1 MNNNKKIF
9 LKYVTGYLSSTL
21 LCNAINIYD
30 INRIKSYK
38 ELINPNMVKEIE
50 YLDYK
55 ELNIE
60 QLEKDIRT
68 NDDNKYLI
76 EFQIKGSNK
85 LNRLLFTEDYIL
97 NNPNYLD
104 TEDLPIRDKNMLE
117 AIKNGNIIVNKVWR
131 KKREQVSYINI
142 EEKFKEENL
151 QHEFMITGKSP
162 NPRHSTIKFIEDE
175 NGNIHTYY
183 TYTKNKQNGND
194 SEVEFLGPT
203 FDKVENLDE
212 YTYNDYLMN
221 LPVDYIKGIDLLDP
235 PITYMKEIGNTN
247 YTFEQLQKLNIKR
260 AYIHEEKNVSVE
272 ELKKLLHSN
281 DIYDFSFNINLKD
294 SKINSYYYTITK
306 REILKSDDLGIID
319 LIKEGKVE
327 SVNIWYE
334 KGTSIIKNE
343 MKEKL
348 LYIFTE
354 NHLLVAEYSEEE
366 KNYKVFIYEF
376 EKDIDKV
383 HDIKEDKLHYIKSIF
398 K

>member
-9 LKYVTGYLSSTL
+9 LKYVTGYLSTTL
-21 LCNAINIYD
+21 LCNVINMYN
-30 INRIKSYK
+30 INRIKSYE
-38 ELINPNMVKEIE
+38 ELINPNIVKEIE

-117 AIKNGNIIVNKVWR
+117 AIKKGNIIVSKVWR
-131 KKREQVSYINI
+131 KKRERVSYTNI

-175 NGNIHTYY
+175 NGNIHTYC

-212 YTYNDYLMN
+212 CTYNDYLMN

-260 AYIHEEKNVSVE
+260 AYIHEGKNVSAE
-272 ELKKLLHSN
+272 EFKRLLYSN

-294 SKINSYYYTITK
+294 SKINSYYTITK
-306 REILKSDDLGIID
+306 REILKSDDLGILD
-319 LIKEGKVE
+319 LIKAGKVE